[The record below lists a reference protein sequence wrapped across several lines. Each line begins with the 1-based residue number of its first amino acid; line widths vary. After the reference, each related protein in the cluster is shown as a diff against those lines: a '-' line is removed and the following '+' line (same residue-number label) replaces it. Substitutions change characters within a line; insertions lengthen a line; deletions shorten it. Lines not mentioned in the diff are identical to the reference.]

1 MKNKIF
7 FIIVLFFF
15 FNKVVAD
22 NFLRDGNIIN
32 FEAEEI
38 ESINENLIYASGNVR
53 LFNNKK
59 QIIESEKLEI
69 NKKNS
74 LYKFSNNVRLIDLE
88 NNIEIFSNLVEYNQ
102 NDELIHIKGDVSI
115 NKKKNYLLQLLT

>member
-1 MKNKIF
+1 M
-7 FIIVLFFF
+7 
-15 FNKVVAD
+15 
-22 NFLRDGNIIN
+22 RDGNIIN

-53 LFNNKK
+53 LFNSKK

-102 NDELIHIKGDVSI
+102 NDELIYIKGDVSI